1 LGRHAD
7 VPQMPSEDSI
17 RWGYSGFM
25 PFAGRAKPLICV
37 NSRSSRAC
45 KPWLMERLHQD
56 LTDLTNQPFEDDLW
70 VFVAMALV
78 TFVLAVAILLGS
90 CVHV

>member
-1 LGRHAD
+1 
-7 VPQMPSEDSI
+7 
-17 RWGYSGFM
+17 
-25 PFAGRAKPLICV
+25 
-37 NSRSSRAC
+37 
-45 KPWLMERLHQD
+45 MERLHQD